1 MFESDPPSGV
11 TFQHQDK
18 LPKLPIPSLEDT
30 CKRYLKALEGLQ
42 DEEEHMRTQLAVQ
55 DFLEKDGPILQQKL
69 KEYAKDKSSYIEEF
83 WYESYLSHSDPVVLA
98 LNPYF
103 VLENDPTPDRGS
115 QLPRAASLIVSSLGF
130 IHDLRAGI
138 LQPDTIRGLPLD
150 MDQYTRLFGTARIPT
165 KKGCRM
171 EVANSHHIVVLRRG
185 QFYWFAVMDEN
196 NQPLLT
202 EREIIRNLQA
212 IVNDADRWSRR
223 EVAQNSVGVLSTENR
238 KTWSKIRTTISS
250 EKHNADCLEMVDKA
264 LFIVCL
270 DDNADLKDN
279 LGQLCANFLCG
290 TYGLEDGVQVGTCV
304 NRWYDKLQ
312 IIVCSDGAAGINFEH
327 TGVDGHTVLR
337 FAADIF
343 TEGLM
348 LLARS
353 INPSAPTLFHAS
365 LSPYAKSYKP
375 AKGEK
380 KPERKDAMDT
390 APKKLDW
397 NLTPELRVNI
407 RFAETR
413 LSDLI
418 CQNDCEALE
427 FKGYGKN
434 FITSHG
440 FSPDAFVQ
448 MAFQAAYFGLYGR
461 IECVYEPAMTKAF
474 LHGRTEAIRSVQPE
488 SVNFTKTF
496 YSDASVSEKVG
507 ALRKACERHV
517 KLTKECSQGLGQDR
531 HLYALYCLQRRMNDG
546 SLDSP
551 DTAGSSDENESLSD
565 GSPRSDISEVARRIR
580 KMTPRIFTDPGWELL
595 NTSILSTSNCGNPA
609 LRLFGFGPVSP
620 DGFGIGYII
629 KDEALSVCASSKHL
643 QTRRFLD
650 TLKGYLYDIQRTI
663 SQLHRAANE
672 PPTPFVDH
680 AGILRD
686 SKTGRPVNGSSSD
699 DDDDYESIVLPEYSF
714 FGSADVEL
722 VDKRKRKGAR
732 GYSNI
737 GKVIPIA
744 EY

>member
-1 MFESDPPSGV
+1 MFESNPPTGV
-11 TFQHQDK
+11 TFAHQAK

-30 CKRYLKALEGLQ
+30 CNRYLRALEALQ
-42 DEEEHMRTQLAVQ
+42 DEEEHQKTKLAVKE
-55 DFLEKDGPILQQKL
+55 FLEKDGPILQEKL
-69 KEYAKDKSSYIEEF
+69 KEYAKDKHSYIEDF

-103 VLENDPTPDRGS
+103 VLENDPTPDRGA

-138 LQPDTIRGLPLD
+138 LEPDSVRGVPLD
-150 MDQYTRLFGTARIPT
+150 MDQYTRLLGTARIPT
-165 KKGCRM
+165 KVSPSIAIQPLIC
-171 EVANSHHIVVLRRG
+171 SQQLT
-185 QFYWFAVMDEN
+185 YWFDVLDSTN
-196 NQPLLT
+196 RPLLT

-212 IVNDADRWSRR
+212 ILTDADTISRR
-223 EVAQNSVGVLSTENR
+223 EVAQNALGVLTTENR
-238 KTWSKIRTTISS
+238 KTWSKLRSTIGSD
-250 EKHNADCLEMVDKA
+250 KHNANCLDIVDKA

-270 DDNADLKDN
+270 DDHVDLKDD
-279 LGQLCANFLCG
+279 LAQLCGNFLCG

-353 INPSAPTLFHAS
+353 INPSAPTLFHAR

-375 AKGEK
+375 PKGEK
-380 KPERKDAMDT
+380 KPVPKEAVDT
-390 APKKLDW
+390 NPKKLDW
-397 NLTPELRVNI
+397 NLTPELRVGI

-413 LSDLI
+413 ISDLI
-418 CQNDCEALE
+418 CQNDCQALE

-461 IECVYEPAMTKAF
+461 IECVYEPAMTKSF

-488 SVNFTKTF
+488 SVHFTKTF
-496 YSDASVSEKVG
+496 YSDASNSDKVG
-507 ALRKACERHV
+507 ALRKACERHT

-531 HLYALYCLQRRMNDG
+531 HLYALYCLQRRINEGFYDNVTG
-546 SLDSP
+546 TDSP
-551 DTAGSSDENESLSD
+551 ESSAENLSD
-565 GSPRSDISEVARRIR
+565 VDSTSDASQGKS
-580 KMTPRIFTDPGWELL
+580 KMSAKLFNDPGWMML

-609 LRLFGFGPVSP
+609 LRLFGFGPVTP
-620 DGFGIGYII
+620 DGYGLGYII
-629 KDEALSVCASSKHL
+629 KENGLSVCASSKHL

-650 TLKGYLYDIQRTI
+650 TLKGYLLDIQRMVI
-663 SQLHRAANE
+663 QLHRAANE
-672 PPTPFVDH
+672 PPPPFVDH
-680 AGILRD
+680 TGVLRD
-686 SKTGRPVNGSSSD
+686 AQTGRPINGKSSD
-699 DDDDYESIVLPEYSF
+699 DEEEGYDESDVMLPGYSF
-714 FGSADVEL
+714 YGSAEVEL
-722 VDKRKRKGAR
+722 VDQRRKQKSSGR
-732 GYSNI
+732 NV
-737 GKVIPIA
+737 GKVIKMA